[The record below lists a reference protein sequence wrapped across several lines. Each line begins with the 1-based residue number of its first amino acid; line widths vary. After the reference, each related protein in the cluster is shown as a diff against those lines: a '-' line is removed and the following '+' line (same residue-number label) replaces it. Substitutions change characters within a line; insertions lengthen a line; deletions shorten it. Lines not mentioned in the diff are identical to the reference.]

1 MVQLVIVESPAKC
14 QKIQGFL
21 GAGWR
26 VIASMGHIRALK
38 HELEAVGIHKNFEPS
53 YEFSKTKAK
62 AIKQIKEEAANAT
75 EIYLAADDD
84 REGESIAYSVCLLLK
99 LNPANAL
106 RSVFHEITETAV
118 KKAIAEPRR
127 IDMNRVHAQQ
137 ARAMLDMLLG
147 FTLSPLLWR
156 YVGPALSAGR
166 CQTPALRL
174 VVEREDQIRNFT
186 ATSSWHLQTQW
197 QTAGGFSFPSEM
209 EDELEDK
216 ESAVNY
222 MESIHQQ
229 AQGSVIETSRKP
241 WTESAPLPLITSTLQ
256 QQASALYS
264 MNPKQTMA
272 SAQRLYEA
280 GHITYMRTDH
290 AVLSEE
296 AKKEAQ
302 EWVKTNY
309 GEAFV
314 SLQQQVAKEP
324 AKKKKP
330 KVGGKEGEKPAANHA
345 QGEKPAP
352 QSSPAGAAS
361 LVQEAH
367 EAIRPTHMELTEIPD
382 GDMSVYERK
391 LYRLIWQRAIQ
402 SVMSAVEGET
412 CRVKTQIEGDNDF
425 TWVSQWKHTTFEGWR
440 RAGKVANVDEEE
452 EEEPI
457 EKDAMWDKAVA
468 LQVGDKVTWKTM
480 KAMAKETKAQGRYTE
495 ATLVREL
502 EKYGIGRPSTFA
514 SLMSAIQDKQYVEIT
529 DIPAREVSTVEY
541 TMTVN
546 QWPAKEQAIKKKVG
560 AEKKKLVPTE
570 LGRSSLAFLLKHFSD
585 IFEYDVTSHM
595 EKRLDKI
602 AEGAEPWKQILQD
615 NWQNYKERYET
626 LLQGATQK
634 SGPSVKVREFSNGL
648 KAVQSKKGPLLLIEG
663 ATKDDTEFIG
673 WPTGVAFDEITEEMA
688 RAFHTECNNKKKGDE
703 VGRWKDQPIQ
713 KKSGKFGTYLQCGEV
728 SVPYVEGE
736 LIEKTIERLEIKAN
750 GAVKQFKNYAIRN
763 GQYGPYII
771 KTSIKKTQFVSVPKG
786 LDILVLTE
794 KEVESIYQLGIAAKK
809 KWAKKE

>member
-38 HELEAVGIHKNFEPS
+38 HELDAVGIHKNFEPS

-62 AIKQIKEEAANAT
+62 AIKQIKEEAAHAT

-99 LNPANAL
+99 LNPVTAQRA
-106 RSVFHEITETAV
+106 VFHEITETAV

-127 IDMNRVHAQQ
+127 LDMNRVHAQQ

-186 ATSSWHLQTQW
+186 STSSWHLQTTWSHQ
-197 QTAGGFSFPSEM
+197 GFAFPAEM

-222 MESIHQQ
+222 METIYQQPCGSILEKT
-229 AQGSVIETSRKP
+229 VKP

-256 QQASALYS
+256 QQASALFS

-302 EWVKTNY
+302 TWVKANY
-309 GEAFV
+309 GEEFV
-314 SLQQQVAKEP
+314 SQSEVAKEP
-324 AKKKKP
+324 VKKKKKP
-330 KVGGKEGEKPAANHA
+330 SVGVKKEESSD
-345 QGEKPAP
+345 KPAP
-352 QSSPAGAAS
+352 
-361 LVQEAH
+361 QEAH
-367 EAIRPTHMELTEIPD
+367 EAIRPTHMDVTEID
-382 GDMSVYERK
+382 DANMTAYEK
-391 LYRLIWQRAIQ
+391 KVYRLIWQRAIQ
-402 SVMSAVEGET
+402 SVMSAAQGET
-412 CRVKTQIEGDNDF
+412 CRVRTQIKDDTDF
-425 TWVSQWKHTTFEGWR
+425 TWSSHWKHTTFEGWR
-440 RAGKVANVDEEE
+440 RAGKVANVEEE
-452 EEEPI
+452 EEEVE
-457 EKDAMWDKAVA
+457 EKDSIWEKAIT
-468 LQVGDKVTWKTM
+468 LQIGDKVTWTTM
-480 KAMAKETKAQGRYTE
+480 NAAAKETKAQGRYTE

-514 SLMSAIQDKQYVEIT
+514 SLLSAIQDKQYVEIT
-529 DIPAREVSTVEY
+529 DIPAREVSAIEY
-541 TMTVN
+541 TLTATK
-546 QWPAKEQAIKKKVG
+546 WPAAEQTVKKKVG

-570 LGRSSLAFLLKHFSD
+570 LGRSSLTFLLKHFAD

-602 AEGAEPWKQILQD
+602 AEGSEPWKQILHD
-615 NWQNYKERYET
+615 NWQGYRERYET
-626 LLQGATQK
+626 LLQGGNDN
-634 SGPSVKVREFSNGL
+634 SSSNPKVRTFSNGL

-663 ATKDDTEFIG
+663 ATKDATEFIG
-673 WPTGVAFDEITEEMA
+673 WPETIAFDDMTEEIA
-688 RAFHTECNNKKKGDE
+688 RAFHAETVNKKQGDTL
-703 VGRWKDQPIQ
+703 GTWKDQPIQ
-713 KKSGKFGTYLQCGEV
+713 KKSGKFGTYLQCGTV
-728 SVPYVEGE
+728 SIPFVEGE
-736 LIEKTIERLEIKAN
+736 IIEKTLERLEAKTQNAL
-750 GAVKQFKNYAIRN
+750 KEFKGYAIKN

-786 LDILVLTE
+786 LDITTLTE
-794 KEVESIYQLGIAAKK
+794 KEVECIYQKGVEAKK
-809 KWAKKE
+809 KWTKKS

>member
-1 MVQLVIVESPAKC
+1 MAINWQLERPLIYKFDITASFVKANMVQLVIVESPAKC

-38 HELEAVGIHKNFEPS
+38 HELDAVGIHKNFEPS
-53 YEFSKTKAK
+53 YEWSKMKAK
-62 AIKQIKEEAANAT
+62 AIKQIKEMAAQAT

-99 LNPANAL
+99 LNPATAL

-127 IDMNRVHAQQ
+127 LDMNRVHAQQ

-186 ATSSWHLQTQW
+186 STSSWHLCTQW
-197 QTAGGFSFPSEM
+197 SHQGFSFPAEM

-222 MESIHQQ
+222 METVYQQQHGSILEKT
-229 AQGSVIETSRKP
+229 VKP

-256 QQASALYS
+256 QQASALFS

-290 AVLSEE
+290 AILSEE
-296 AKKEAQ
+296 AKKDAQ

-314 SLQQQVAKEP
+314 SLEQP
-324 AKKKKP
+324 AQPPKKKKP
-330 KVGGKEGEKPAANHA
+330 KIGGKEEDDVKP
-345 QGEKPAP
+345 QP
-352 QSSPAGAAS
+352 
-361 LVQEAH
+361 QEAH
-367 EAIRPTHMELTEIPD
+367 EAIRPTHMEVVEID
-382 GDMSVYERK
+382 DANMSTYEKK

-402 SVMSAVEGET
+402 SVMSPVQGET
-412 CRVKTQIEGDNDF
+412 CRVKTQIKDDTDF
-425 TWVSQWKHTTFEGWR
+425 TWLSQWKHTTFEGWR
-440 RAGKVANVDEEE
+440 RAGKVANVEEE
-452 EEEPI
+452 EEEVE
-457 EKDAMWDKAVA
+457 EKVSTWEKAVRLEA
-468 LQVGDKVTWKTM
+468 GDKVTWSTM
-480 KAMAKETKAQGRYTE
+480 KAAAKETKAQGRYTE

-502 EKYGIGRPSTFA
+502 ERHGIGRPSTFA
-514 SLMSAIQDKQYVEIT
+514 SLLSAIQDKQYVEIT
-529 DIPAREVSTVEY
+529 DIPAREVSAVEY
-541 TMTVN
+541 TLTVN
-546 QWPAKEQAIKKKVG
+546 QWPATEQAIKKKVG

-570 LGRSSLAFLLKHFSD
+570 LGRSSLTFLLKHFAD

-595 EKRLDKI
+595 EKRLDRI
-602 AEGAEPWKQILQD
+602 AEGSEPWKQILHD
-615 NWQNYKERYET
+615 NWGNYKERYET
-626 LLQGATQK
+626 LLQGGNEN
-634 SGPSVKVREFSNGL
+634 SSSHPKVRTFSHGL

-663 ATKDDTEFIG
+663 IKTEFIG
-673 WPTGVAFDEITEEMA
+673 WPANIAFDDMTEEIA
-688 RAFHTECNNKKKGDE
+688 RAFHAECTLKKQDDTRGT
-703 VGRWKDQPIQ
+703 WKDQPIQ
-713 KKSGKFGTYLQCGEV
+713 KKSGKFGTYLQCGTV
-728 SVPYVEGE
+728 SIPFVEGE
-736 LIEKTIERLEIKAN
+736 TIEKTIERLEAKVL

-786 LDILVLTE
+786 LDMTTLTE
-794 KEVESIYQLGIAAKK
+794 KEVECIYQKGVEAKK
-809 KWAKKE
+809 KWTKKE

>member
-14 QKIQGFL
+14 QKIQSFL
-21 GAGWR
+21 GAGWC

-38 HELEAVGIHKNFEPS
+38 HELDAVGIHKHFEPS
-53 YEFSKTKAK
+53 YEWSKMKAK
-62 AIKQIKEEAANAT
+62 AIKQIKEMAAQAT

-99 LNPANAL
+99 LNPATAL

-127 IDMNRVHAQQ
+127 LDMNRVHAQQ

-186 ATSSWHLQTQW
+186 STSSWHLHTQW
-197 QTAGGFSFPSEM
+197 SHQGFVFHAEM

-222 MESIHQQ
+222 METIYQQ
-229 AQGSVIETSRKP
+229 QHGNILEKTVKP

-256 QQASALYS
+256 QQASALFS

-290 AVLSEE
+290 AILSEE
-296 AKKEAQ
+296 AKKDAQ
-302 EWVKTNY
+302 TWVKTNY

-314 SLQQQVAKEP
+314 SLEQP
-324 AKKKKP
+324 APPPKKKKP
-330 KVGGKEGEKPAANHA
+330 KIGGKEEVKV
-345 QGEKPAP
+345 

-361 LVQEAH
+361 LVQGDKPAPQEAH
-367 EAIRPTHMELTEIPD
+367 EAIRPTHMDYVEIED
-382 GDMSVYERK
+382 ANMSTYEK
-391 LYRLIWQRAIQ
+391 KVYRLIWQRAIQ
-402 SVMSAVEGET
+402 SVMSPVQGET
-412 CRVKTQIEGDNDF
+412 CRVKTQINGDTDF
-425 TWVSQWKHTTFEGWR
+425 TWLSQWKHTTFEGWR
-440 RAGKVANVDEEE
+440 RAGKVADVE
-452 EEEPI
+452 EEEPAAK
-457 EKDAMWDKAVA
+457 EDPAAKDATWEKAIT
-468 LQVGDKVTWKTM
+468 LQAGDNITWNTM
-480 KAMAKETKAQGRYTE
+480 NAAPKETKAQGRYTE

-502 EKYGIGRPSTFA
+502 ERHGIGRPSTFA
-514 SLMSAIQDKQYVEIT
+514 SLLSAIQDKQYVEIT
-529 DIPAREVSTVEY
+529 DIPPRDVSTLEY
-541 TMTVN
+541 TLTAH
-546 QWPAKEQAIKKKVG
+546 QWPAIEQAIKKKVG

-570 LGRSSLAFLLKHFSD
+570 LGRSSLTFLLKHFSD

-595 EKRLDKI
+595 EKRLDRV
-602 AEGAEPWKQILQD
+602 AEGVEPWKQILQD
-615 NWQNYKERYET
+615 NWQGYRERYET
-626 LLQGATQK
+626 LLQGASSANDK
-634 SGPSVKVREFSNGL
+634 SSPHPKVRTFTDGL

-663 ATKDDTEFIG
+663 ATTEFIG
-673 WPTGVAFDEITEEMA
+673 WPVNVAFDDMTEEIA
-688 RAFHTECNNKKKGDE
+688 RAFHAETINKKQADTMGM
-703 VGRWKDQPIQ
+703 WKEQPIQ
-713 KKSGKFGTYLQCGEV
+713 KKSGKFGTYLQCGTV
-728 SVPYVEGE
+728 SIPFVDDETT
-736 LIEKTIERLEIKAN
+736 EKTIERLEAKVL
-750 GAVKQFKNYAIRN
+750 GASTIKQFKNYAIRN

-771 KTSIKKTQFVSVPKG
+771 KTSIKKTQFVSLPKG
-786 LDILVLTE
+786 LDGTVLTE
-794 KEVESIYQLGIAAKK
+794 KEVEVLYQAGLAKK
-809 KWAKKE
+809 KWGKK

>member
-1 MVQLVIVESPAKC
+1 MIVKKVTMVQLVIVESPAKC

-62 AIKQIKEEAANAT
+62 AIKQIKEEAADAT
-75 EIYLAADDD
+75 QVYLAADDD

-99 LNPANAL
+99 LNPATAL
-106 RSVFHEITETAV
+106 RSVFHEITETVV

-127 IDMNRVHAQQ
+127 INMNRVHAQQ

-197 QTAGGFSFPSEM
+197 QTTDGFSFPSEM

-222 MESIHQQ
+222 MEIIHQQ
-229 AQGSVIETSRKP
+229 SNGSIIETNKKP

-256 QQASALYS
+256 QQASAMYS

-296 AKKEAQ
+296 AKKDAR

-309 GEAFV
+309 GEEFV
-314 SLQQQVAKEP
+314 SREEHVPKEP
-324 AKKKKP
+324 TKKKKP
-330 KVGGKEGEKPAANHA
+330 TVGGKKAEVQSLV
-345 QGEKPAP
+345 QGDKPAP
-352 QSSPAGAAS
+352 
-361 LVQEAH
+361 QEAH
-367 EAIRPTHMELTEIPD
+367 EAIRPTHMEVTELAE
-382 GDMSVYERK
+382 GEMSVYERK

-402 SVMSAVEGET
+402 SVMSAAEGET
-412 CRVKTQIEGDNDF
+412 CRVKAQIEGDGDF

-440 RAGKVANVDEEE
+440 QAGKVMNVDEEE
-452 EEEPI
+452 EEPVAN
-457 EKDAMWDKAVA
+457 KDTMWDKAIA
-468 LQVGDKVTWKTM
+468 LQMGDKITWNTM
-480 KAMAKETKAQGRYTE
+480 KTMAKETKAQGRYTE

-514 SLMSAIQDKQYVEIT
+514 SLLSAIQDKQYVEIT
-529 DIPAREVSTVEY
+529 DIPARDVSVVEY
-541 TMTVN
+541 TLTVHR
-546 QWPAKEQAIKKKVG
+546 WPAKEQAIKKKVG

-570 LGRSSLAFLLKHFSD
+570 LGRSSLTFLLKHFSD
-585 IFEYDVTSHM
+585 IFEYDATSHM

-615 NWQNYKERYET
+615 NWHNYKERYET
-626 LLQGATQK
+626 LLQGATQQ
-634 SGPSVKVREFSNGL
+634 SSSSPKVREFSNGL

-663 ATKDDTEFIG
+663 ATKDATEFIG
-673 WPTGVAFDEITEEMA
+673 WPTGVGFDMMTEEMA
-688 RAFHTECNNKKKGDE
+688 RAFHTECTQKKKGDE
-703 VGRWKDQPIQ
+703 VGTWKEQPIQ

-736 LIEKTIERLEIKAN
+736 VIEKTIERFEAKAN
-750 GAVKQFKNYAIRN
+750 GGVKQFKNYAIRN

-771 KTSIKKTQFVSVPKG
+771 KTSIKKAQFVSVPKG
-786 LDILVLTE
+786 LDVSVLTE

>member
-62 AIKQIKEEAANAT
+62 AIKQIKEEAADAT
-75 EIYLAADDD
+75 EVYLAADDD

-99 LNPANAL
+99 LNPATAL

-127 IDMNRVHAQQ
+127 LDMNRVHAQQ

-186 ATSSWHLQTQW
+186 ATTSWHLQTQW
-197 QTAGGFSFPSEM
+197 QTNHGFTFPAEM

-216 ESAVNY
+216 ESAINY
-222 MESIHQQ
+222 METIHLQS
-229 AQGSVIETSRKP
+229 QGSIIETSRKP

-256 QQASALYS
+256 QQASAMFS

-296 AKKEAQ
+296 AKKDAK
-302 EWVKTNY
+302 EWVKENY
-309 GEAFV
+309 GEVFV
-314 SLQQQVAKEP
+314 SSVEPLEP
-324 AKKKKP
+324 AKKKKKP
-330 KVGGKEGEKPAANHA
+330 KVGGQKEEGSV
-345 QGEKPAP
+345 QGKPAP
-352 QSSPAGAAS
+352 
-361 LVQEAH
+361 QEAH
-367 EAIRPTHMELTEIPD
+367 EAIRPTHMEVTEITD
-382 GDMSVYERK
+382 DTMSSYEK
-391 LYRLIWQRAIQ
+391 KVYRLIWQRAIQ
-402 SVMSAVEGET
+402 SVMSAAQGET
-412 CRVKTQIEGDNDF
+412 CRVRTQIINDTDF
-425 TWVSQWKHTTFEGWR
+425 TWTSQWKHTTFEGWR
-440 RAGKVANVDEEE
+440 RAGKVADVDAEAGVDGEEE
-452 EEEPI
+452 SSVKDI
-457 EKDAMWDKAVA
+457 AWEKATT
-468 LQVGDKVTWKTM
+468 LQVGDNITWNM
-480 KAMAKETKAQGRYTE
+480 MRAAPNETKAQGRYTE

-529 DIPAREVSTVEY
+529 DIPAKTVETVEY
-541 TMTVN
+541 TLTAN
-546 QWPAKEQAIKKKVG
+546 RWPAVEQAIKKKVG
-560 AEKKKLVPTE
+560 AEKKKLIPTE
-570 LGRSSLAFLLKHFSD
+570 LGRSSLHFLLQHFTD
-585 IFEYDVTSHM
+585 LFEYDVTSNM

-602 AEGAEPWKQILQD
+602 AEGVESWKQILQD
-615 NWQNYKERYET
+615 NWESYKERYET
-626 LLQGATQK
+626 LLHGAQLQGK
-634 SGPSVKVREFSNGL
+634 SSAKVREFTNGL
-648 KAVQSKKGPLLLIEG
+648 KAVQSKKGPLLLIEKD
-663 ATKDDTEFIG
+663 KDDTEFIG
-673 WPTGVAFDEITEEMA
+673 WPTGVAFEEITEEAA
-688 RAFHTECNNKKKGDE
+688 RAYHQEELAKKRGVE
-703 VGRWKDQPIQ
+703 MGMWKETPIQ

-728 SVPYVEGE
+728 SVPFVENE
-736 LIEKTIERLEIKAN
+736 PIEKTIERLEAKA
-750 GAVKQFKNYAIRN
+750 AVKQFKNYAIRS

-786 LDILVLTE
+786 ININNLTE
-794 KEVESIYQLGIAAKK
+794 KDVEFLYQKGAAEKK
-809 KWAKKE
+809 KWTKKE